1 MIDPSVQGVNTLL
14 VLSFENECDRKV
26 HTGSYLPKVEIKD
39 YSVMIDGKK
48 VLDQPVKNN
57 IRTYDN
63 IRKVST
69 GQRHDFTTGC

>member
-1 MIDPSVQGVNTLL
+1 MIK
-14 VLSFENECDRKV
+14 R
-26 HTGSYLPKVEIKD
+26 
-39 YSVMIDGKK
+39 KK